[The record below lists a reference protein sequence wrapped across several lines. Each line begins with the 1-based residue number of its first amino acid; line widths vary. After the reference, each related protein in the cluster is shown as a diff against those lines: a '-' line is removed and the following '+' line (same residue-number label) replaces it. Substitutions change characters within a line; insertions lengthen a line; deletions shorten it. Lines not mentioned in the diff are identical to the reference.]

1 MGGTPVAWIGILD
14 TPQIPVGAGL
24 PAKKAARWLAP
35 ASPVFAGE
43 PAPTG
48 VLHWP
53 GRRARKSRRK
63 SARCCCR
70 AGTRQYALPHGHCVS
85 MP

>member
-1 MGGTPVAWIGILD
+1 MGGTPVAWIGIPD

-24 PAKKAARWLAP
+24 PAKKATRWLAP

-48 VLHWP
+48 DDELESHAGNQRDVAVGL
-53 GRRARKSRRK
+53 ALA
-63 SARCCCR
+63 SAHNRT
-70 AGTRQYALPHGHCVS
+70 GTA
-85 MP
+85 